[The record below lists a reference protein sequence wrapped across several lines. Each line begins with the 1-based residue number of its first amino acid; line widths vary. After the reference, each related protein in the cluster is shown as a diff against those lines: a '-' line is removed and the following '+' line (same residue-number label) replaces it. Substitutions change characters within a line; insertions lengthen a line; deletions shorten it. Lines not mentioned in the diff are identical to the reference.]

1 MAKSEQKQA
10 KVPNFLLFAF
20 NRVKYDDRPV
30 AVTWFRLDHVV
41 WQQSWKETNRKKT
54 SVISNDENQTAINKR
69 RNSFKQI
76 KMHKRKSVSAPGLF
90 IVEN

>member
-1 MAKSEQKQA
+1 MIVRS
-10 KVPNFLLFAF
+10 PLLDF
-20 NRVKYDDRPV
+20 DS
-30 AVTWFRLDHVV
+30 TMWFDSKAEKKRT
-41 WQQSWKETNRKKT
+41 EKT